1 MSEQPPSPY
10 GPAYGGPPGVP
21 PGAPP
26 PGGMSNKA
34 KFWIGAVLALPAMV
48 ASAVLMGLGASV
60 PGPNGD
66 SSLGAVLS
74 MIIGVILLVGYVT
87 LIVLPRTRWLALGML
102 AGGAVVLIL
111 AAGACI
117 ALLVALSNSY
127 G

>member
-1 MSEQPPSPY
+1 
-10 GPAYGGPPGVP
+10 
-21 PGAPP
+21 
-26 PGGMSNKA
+26 MSNKA

-66 SSLGAVLS
+66 STLGGVLS
-74 MIIGVILLVGYVT
+74 MVIGASLLVGYVT
-87 LIVLPRTRWLALGML
+87 LIVLPRTRWVALGML
-102 AGGAVVLIL
+102 AGAAILFIL

-117 ALLVALSNSY
+117 ALLVAYSNSY